1 MKKLWKRIRGAR
13 IRKSKPHPVR
23 VRVEYGPR
31 KVPLLKEQIES
42 WHAIHKKEM
51 VFGLTKEGVLNSV
64 THERGRGSA
73 KASVQIEKAA
83 EYEDLVHT
91 HIQRSRAE
99 ILKNIAISPL
109 ALVGL
114 DLRAKPSIIPSKEDI
129 VMYALA
135 KHYAVKR
142 LGTTNTVKG
151 LLLSVVN
158 RKGKEIGRI
167 NIEVP
172 QEQLIQIAKRYQGAD
187 KKEKRKMQ
195 GPFKDGEFHQ
205 WAIQN
210 KTTVKFIPS
219 KGYEYNAR
227 KEIFVRERTK

>member
-1 MKKLWKRIRGAR
+1 MARGR
-13 IRKSKPHPVR
+13 KRKSKPHSVR

-31 KVPLLKEQIES
+31 KVPSLQKQIES
-42 WHAIHKKEM
+42 WDAIGRKEM
-51 VFGLTKEGVLNSV
+51 VFGYNANGILNSL
-64 THERGRGSA
+64 TYEKGRGPA
-73 KASVQIEKAA
+73 KAPVKIEKAG
-83 EYEDLVHT
+83 EYKHLVHT

-99 ILKNIAISPL
+99 IARNVALSPL
-109 ALVGL
+109 ILVGL

-142 LGTTNTVKG
+142 LGTTNTVKEF
-151 LLLSVVN
+151 LLSVVN

-172 QEQLIQIAKRYQGAD
+172 QEQLIQIAERYQSAD

-195 GPFKDGEFHQ
+195 GAFKDREFHQ

-210 KTTVKFIPS
+210 KATVKFIPN
-219 KGYEYNAR
+219 KGYEYNAQ
-227 KEIFVRERTK
+227 KEIFLKEKKK